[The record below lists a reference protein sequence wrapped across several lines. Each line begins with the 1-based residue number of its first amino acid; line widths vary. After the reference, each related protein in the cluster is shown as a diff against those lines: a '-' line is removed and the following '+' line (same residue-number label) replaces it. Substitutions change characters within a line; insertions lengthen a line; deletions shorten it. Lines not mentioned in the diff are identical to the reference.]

1 MEDSH
6 DPPAMERVETA
17 LRRLQINSGD
27 TGALPTLAAASKE
40 YPEVRAQLATPE
52 ILKTLLEAAEA
63 GLSDSL
69 ETTVAALRCVG
80 NACIDDDVARSA
92 VAANGFSWAILCLN
106 SDDDEIRW
114 LTVKVLYN
122 ICSDHETA
130 QQQCYHDRVY
140 LPLITICTS
149 PLVLHSEDTT
159 TLIDLLF
166 WITGHKAAL
175 PGNNLTPMSDD
186 DILKLLMLP
195 YYNLGTTTV
204 EDFATLVEISLT
216 FLRDSAVQ
224 DRIVKAQR
232 VAYVWQMY
240 VDCENRVSDE
250 NGTEYKEL
258 LKPLS
263 TSLMWCL
270 SDMAAHEAFD
280 QHYSLDSGFIDGL
293 LFIIESGGEERG
305 PLLEDVFE
313 QQGLGDQLLREART
327 TRQIDADEDFGPV
340 SARDCAAACQI
351 VGNLVRVSPAD
362 DVSLL
367 VLERGIHKKLWD
379 MVANGGLMGD
389 DDVLHSIAGFLIQ
402 LTRPSIKVRERVG
415 YDDQWAEEALKM
427 LCLHATPEIRQ
438 VGIRL
443 LRALGKDCPLNQ
455 QHFRSIVARAAA
467 QNDIGAD
474 SPMQIEAAPA

>member
-1 MEDSH
+1 MEDNA
-6 DPPAMERVETA
+6 PVMELIEAA
-17 LRRLQINSGD
+17 LRKLQINSGY
-27 TGALPTLAAASKE
+27 TGALSTLAAASKE
-40 YPEVRAQLATPE
+40 YPEVRTQLATPE
-52 ILKTLLEAAEA
+52 ILKTLVQAAEA

-69 ETTVAALRCVG
+69 ETTVAALRCIG
-80 NACIDDDVARSA
+80 NACIDDDVARSV
-92 VAANGFSWAILCLN
+92 VATNGFSWAILCLN
-106 SDDDEIRW
+106 SNDDKIRW

-130 QQQCYHDRVY
+130 QQQCYHDRVH

-149 PLVLHSEDTT
+149 PFVLHSEETT
-159 TLIDLLF
+159 ILIDLLF
-166 WITGHKAAL
+166 WITGHKEAL
-175 PGNNLTPMSDD
+175 PAEDLTPMSDD
-186 DILKLLMLP
+186 DILRLLMLP

-232 VAYVWQMY
+232 VAYVWQI
-240 VDCENRVSDE
+240 VSDE

-367 VLERGIHKKLWD
+367 VLERGVHKKLWD
-379 MVANGGLMGD
+379 MVANGGLMDD

-402 LTRPSIKVRERVG
+402 LTRPSIKVRERMG
-415 YDDQWAEEALKM
+415 YDNQWAEEALKI
-427 LCLHATPEIRQ
+427 LCQHATPEIRQ
-438 VGIRL
+438 DGIRL

-455 QHFRSIVARAAA
+455 QHFQPIVTRAAI
-467 QNDIGAD
+467 QNDTGAD